1 LEALIF
7 MFVRKFLALA
17 IVAVVPAVLVA
28 EEVDN
33 PYKRAEKGQWVT
45 YKLAVKAAGQ
55 NIDGS
60 IKQTVTAKDDK
71 NVTIE
76 VVSNIGGQEQKQTQM
91 IDLTKPFNPL
101 LNANLPMVGN
111 TKIEK
116 KESGKEAVEVNG
128 KKVDCEW
135 TNYKTEADAGGLK
148 IEGDIKVWLAK
159 ELPVGG
165 IAKMDMK
172 MQVAGME
179 IQATMNLDKSGK
191 D

>member
-1 LEALIF
+1 

-101 LNANLPMVGN
+101 INANLPMVGN

-116 KESGKEAVEVNG
+116 KESGKEAVEVDG
-128 KKVDCEW
+128 KKIDCEW